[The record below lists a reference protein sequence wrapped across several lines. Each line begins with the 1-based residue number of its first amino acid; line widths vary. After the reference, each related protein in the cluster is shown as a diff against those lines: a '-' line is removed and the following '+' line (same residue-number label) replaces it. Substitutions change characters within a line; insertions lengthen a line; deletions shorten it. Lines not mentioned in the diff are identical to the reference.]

1 VRLLVLGGT
10 VFVGRHVVEAAL
22 ARNHEVTLFNR
33 GRQNPRLFPGVER
46 LRGDR
51 NGDLDEL
58 RGRRW
63 DAVVDP
69 SGFTPE
75 QVGATAELLAD
86 AVELYV
92 FVSSISAYRTPLPPG
107 YDETWP
113 LADETEGYG
122 GEKARSEE
130 AAERAMPGRVAHVR
144 PGLVVGPHDP
154 TDRFTYW
161 PRRVAAG
168 GEVLAPGRPERPVQF
183 VDVRDLARWIV
194 DLAERRVAGVFSAVG
209 PAEPLTMGALLEEC
223 RSVTRSDARF
233 TWVADDALLAE
244 GLEPWRDLP
253 LWIPESDPKL
263 GALLTANVSR
273 AVAAGLLFRPLA
285 DTIRRTLEWDRA
297 EGAQPTER
305 PILNTAISAER
316 EAELLARLTATQ
328 RG

>member
-1 VRLLVLGGT
+1 MLGGT

-22 ARNHEVTLFNR
+22 ARDHEVTLFNR
-33 GRQNPRLFPGVER
+33 GRENAHLFPGVER

-63 DAVVDP
+63 DVVVDP
-69 SGFTPE
+69 SGFTPA

-86 AVELYV
+86 SVELYV
-92 FVSSISAYRTPLPPG
+92 FVSSISAYRTPLAPG

-113 LADETEGYG
+113 LTEETEGYG

-144 PGLVVGPHDP
+144 PGLVVGPYDP

-168 GEVLAPGRPERPVQF
+168 GEVLAPGRPDRPVQF
-183 VDVRDLARWIV
+183 IDARDLAEWIV
-194 DLAERRVAGVFSAVG
+194 DLAERRVAGAFSAVG

-223 RSVTRSDARF
+223 RAVTDSDARF
-233 TWVADDALLAE
+233 TWAPDDALLAE
-244 GLEPWRDLP
+244 GVEPWRELP
-253 LWIPESDPKL
+253 LWMPESDPQL
-263 GALLTANVSR
+263 GALLTADASR
-273 AVAAGLLFRPLA
+273 AVAAGLRFRPLD

-305 PILNTAISAER
+305 PILVVPISPER
-316 EAELLARLTATQ
+316 EAELLASARS